1 MYPILYDSI
10 TLGTIPQHNGLGV
23 LSDCH
28 SCVVEQERNGI
39 YELTFEYSMDG
50 IHSQDIAYMRFVKVK
65 PNFTDD
71 PQLFYIDRIGKEI
84 GGKFTVYCKHISYLL
99 SGFDI
104 TSGTASNAVQACNL
118 LQNASQGFSISTDKA
133 VTASFKVDVPASVK
147 SYFVGR
153 QGSFLD
159 VYGKADIKY
168 DNFNVQFLTN
178 AGADR
183 GVTIVYGKNL
193 LQLSQEINASNLY
206 THIRCFYKQ
215 GEDTAVVGD
224 KVSTGLDLGG
234 LQRTLVVDVSSEYQ
248 EAPSVA
254 TLTARA
260 TKYKNDNN
268 LTTPTNNIVLD
279 FVQSE
284 ELSNRVDL
292 CDTVSVYYEA
302 LGITR
307 TQMKCIRTKYD
318 CLKEKYIETE
328 FGDAVPTAV
337 DTITINNRIIANAPS
352 TSFMSEAI
360 ARATELITGNLGGYV
375 ILHDSNGDGT
385 PDEILIMDTPD
396 IDTARKIWRWNQ
408 GGLGYSSTGYS
419 GSYGTAI
426 TQNGQIV
433 ANYIATGTLDAS
445 KISVTHLSASSIDAG
460 TLDGTKATITN
471 INASNINTG
480 TLNANLIKA
489 GTISDTQGNSSINMT
504 NGEANMKNFKAKNSF
519 YLVDSNNVIRGSI
532 TYNSVGGTAFY
543 AYNQSGKMSTATTG
557 GTEGGQFR
565 AYNSSATEVAN
576 LGVVSDA
583 GKLYLKNGG
592 NFYVDNSSG
601 KTIVDG
607 GVNTDGTTGF
617 LRIRNANGETKAFM
631 QVLSG
636 GGGYLGIQGTGSSQ
650 SIYANGTSGNVTCV
664 SLTQTS
670 SRKVKENIKPIADA
684 EKILDLEA
692 VSFDYKD
699 KATGTDKRGFIAE
712 DVAKILPNLVTPE
725 TEDAPAC
732 LDYIGM
738 IPYLQAVI
746 KKQDERIK
754 ALEDKLNDIMK
765 GKED

>member
-71 PQLFYIDRIGKEI
+71 PQIFYIDRIGKEI

-234 LQRTLVVDVSSEYQ
+234 LSRTLVVDVSTEYE

-337 DTITINNRIIANAPS
+337 DTITMNNRIIANAPS
-352 TSFMSEAI
+352 TSFMAEAI

-419 GSYGTAI
+419 GSYGTAV
-426 TQNGQIV
+426 TQQGQIV
-433 ANYIATGTLDAS
+433 ADYIATGTLDAS

-460 TLDGTKATITN
+460 TLDGTKASITN

-480 TLNANLIKA
+480 TLNADLIKA
-489 GTISDTQGNSSINMT
+489 GTISDVAGNSSINMT
-504 NGEANMKNFKAKNSF
+504 NGAATMTNFKAKNGF
-519 YLVDSNNVIRGSI
+519 YLVDSNNTTRNYLS
-532 TYNSVGGTAFY
+532 YNSVGGTSFIQ
-543 AYNQSGKMSTATTG
+543 YNQN
-557 GTEGGQFR
+557 GTQN
-565 AYNSSATEVAN
+565 AVISSAT
-576 LGVVSDA
+576 
-583 GKLYLKNGG
+583 
-592 NFYVDNSSG
+592 
-601 KTIVDG
+601 TDG
-607 GVNTDGTTGF
+607 GQLRLYDSDGTQTINADG
-617 LRIRNANGETKAFM
+617 ANGILRLFNP
-631 QVLSG
+631 SG
-636 GGGYLGIQGTGSSQ
+636 ANKVFLTSTPASGGGYLGLYNSDSSGQ
-650 SIYANGTSGNVTCV
+650 SIYANGGTGTIVCV
-664 SLTQTS
+664 QVQQTS
-670 SRKVKENIKPIADA
+670 SRKVKDNIKPISDA
-684 EKILDLEA
+684 EKILDLDA

-725 TEDAPAC
+725 TEETPAT

-738 IPYLQAVI
+738 IPYLQDVI
-746 KKQDERIK
+746 KKQDARIK

-765 GKED
+765 EKEA

>member
-10 TLGTIPQHNGLGV
+10 TLGSVPQHNGLGV
-23 LSDCH
+23 LSDCI

-71 PQLFYIDRIGKEI
+71 PQIFYIDRIGKEI

-133 VTASFKVDVPASVK
+133 VTASFKIDVPASVK

-168 DNFNVQFLTN
+168 DNFAVQFLTN

-224 KVSTGLDLGG
+224 KVSTGLDLGQ

-307 TQMKCIRTKYD
+307 TQMKCIRTKWD

-337 DTITINNRIIANAPS
+337 DTITMNNRIIANAPS
-352 TSFMSEAI
+352 TSFMEEAI

-375 ILHDSNGDGT
+375 ILHDANGDGT

-396 IDTARKIWRWNQ
+396 IDTAQKIWRWNQ

-426 TQNGQIV
+426 TQQGQIV
-433 ANYIATGTLDAS
+433 ANYVATGTLDAS
-445 KISVTHLSASSIDAG
+445 KITVTHLSASSID
-460 TLDGTKATITN
+460 
-471 INASNINTG
+471 TG
-480 TLNANLIKA
+480 TLNADLIKA

-504 NGEANMKNFKAKNSF
+504 NGSATLNNLKAKNGL
-519 YLVDSNNVIRGSI
+519 YLVDANGTTRGYL
-532 TYNSVGGTAFY
+532 TYNSVGGTSFGEYDQNGRNSAVV
-543 AYNQSGKMSTATTG
+543 SGSTTD
-557 GTEGGQFR
+557 GGQLR
-565 AYNSSATEVAN
+565 LYDKDGNQRINADGQNGNLNLCKSGGGLYIYGAYGESVPKLSAYNSSSGGYIITRQTNGTETAYFGTGASSAGTFGVKN
-576 LGVVSDA
+576 TSGTTTIYGLG
-583 GKLYLKNGG
+583 
-592 NFYVDNSSG
+592 SSG
-601 KTIVDG
+601 A
-607 GVNTDGTTGF
+607 
-617 LRIRNANGETKAFM
+617 L
-631 QVLSG
+631 
-636 GGGYLGIQGTGSSQ
+636 
-650 SIYANGTSGNVTCV
+650 TCV
-664 SLTQTS
+664 TLYQTS

-699 KATGTDKRGFIAE
+699 KPRGTDKRGFIAE

-725 TEDAPAC
+725 TEDFPAC
-732 LDYIGM
+732 LDYIEM
-738 IPYLQAVI
+738 IPYLQAVL

>member
-10 TLGTIPQHNGLGV
+10 TLGSVPQHNGLGV

-28 SCVVEQERNGI
+28 SCVVEHERNGI
-39 YELTFEYSMDG
+39 YECTFEYSMDG
-50 IHSQDIAYMRFVKVK
+50 IHSQDIAYMRFIKAK

-133 VTASFKVDVPASVK
+133 VTASFKIDVPASVK

-153 QGSFLD
+153 KGSFLD

-215 GEDTAVVGD
+215 GEDTAVVGN

-284 ELSNRVDL
+284 ELANRVDL

-337 DTITINNRIIANAPS
+337 DTITMNNRIIANAPS

-385 PDEILIMDTPD
+385 PDEILIMDTPS

-445 KISVTHLSASSIDAG
+445 QITVSNLSASSINTG
-460 TLDGTKATITN
+460 TLDGTKASITN
-471 INASNINTG
+471 IDASNINTG

-504 NGEANMKNFKAKNSF
+504 NGEANMKNFRAKNSF
-519 YLVDSNNVIRGSI
+519 YLVDSNNTIRGSI

-576 LGVVSDA
+576 LGVAYDA
-583 GKLYLKNGG
+583 GRLYLKNGG
-592 NFYVDNSSG
+592 NFYVENSSG

-607 GVNTDGTTGF
+607 GVDGTTGY
-617 LRIRNANGETKAFM
+617 LRVRNANAETRGFM
-631 QVLSG
+631 GVTND
-636 GGGYLGIQGTGSSQ
+636 GGGYLGLLNATGSQ
-650 SIYANGTSGNVTCV
+650 TIYGNGTSGNIVCV

-699 KATGTDKRGFIAE
+699 KARGTDKRGFIAE

-732 LDYIGM
+732 LDYIEM